1 MFCNDAERWRR
12 RCGPCPGRWSPG
24 IPAVCPASVLG
35 WLQHAGLL
43 SMRGGWFVTLA
54 WDRRG
59 TGGERQHPELLGG
72 SGSVAQKEAPSPEGF
87 VA

>member
-1 MFCNDAERWRR
+1 MQKGGDEGVVLAQEGGHQVFQQ
-12 RCGPCPGRWSPG
+12 
-24 IPAVCPASVLG
+24 SVQPVSLG
-35 WLQHAGLL
+35 GLQHAGLL

-72 SGSVAQKEAPSPEGF
+72 SGSVAQKEAPSLEGF